1 MKRLFLQT
9 RAGVTGSVA
18 TAAACLSLL
27 CASSVSAQ
35 SNLCSGS
42 HSGDL
47 YCLIPA
53 TFHTAAAPFNALF
66 TPFGTQLSEL
76 PTARPAGAILGFE
89 NGALV
94 SVTENGTIFSERPES
109 VGKNRIFAGFTYQN
123 FHFSYLD
130 SLNLKSVPIVLYY
143 PPNQVYTS
151 AQSRFDVRVGQYAL
165 VAAAGL
171 TSRID
176 VSIAVP
182 FERVSLATTVSGT
195 EYGPSGATAAF
206 NEHVPGTSSG
216 LADVVIGG
224 KGLLLDLEKYRVA
237 VGTDVRLP
245 TGDELNFLG
254 SGTLGVRPY
263 LAASRTGTFSP
274 HLNVGYQWNGN
285 SILNPTAG
293 GAKQQLPTDF
303 FYAAGLN
310 ITVGKRVTLTQDL
323 LGKRYFDAP
332 RLSLPT
338 LVTIPGAG
346 SALSV
351 QPYTAGYTQTDLSLG
366 FKAKVVSQLLVT
378 GNVLLKMNDGGL
390 RAQAVPLLEVSYSF

>member
-1 MKRLFLQT
+1 MRRRFRQAC
-9 RAGVTGSVA
+9 AGITGTAVA
-18 TAAACLSLL
+18 ALLSAG
-27 CASSVSAQ
+27 CASAAAQ
-35 SNLCSGS
+35 SNLCSGV
-42 HSGDL
+42 HGGDL

-53 TFHTAAAPFNALF
+53 TFHTSAAPFNALF

-123 FHFSYLD
+123 FHFNYLD

-143 PPNQVYTS
+143 APDQVYTS
-151 AQSRFDVRVGQYAL
+151 AQTRFDVKVGQYAL

-171 TSRID
+171 TRRID
-176 VSIAVP
+176 VSVAIP
-182 FERVSLATTVSGT
+182 FERVSLATTVNGT
-195 EYGPSGATAAF
+195 EYGRNGATAAF
-206 NEHVPGTSSG
+206 NAHVPGTSSG

-224 KGLLLDLEKYRVA
+224 KGLLLDSEKYRLA

-254 SGTLGVRPY
+254 SGTYGIRPY
-263 LAASRTGTFSP
+263 LAASRTGSFSP
-274 HLNVGYQWNGN
+274 HLNAGYQWNGN
-285 SILNPTAG
+285 SILNPSAS

-323 LGKRYFDAP
+323 LGKRFFDAP

-338 LVTIPGAG
+338 LINIPGAG

-366 FKAKVVSQLLVT
+366 FKAKVVNQLLVT
-378 GNVLLKMNDGGL
+378 GNVLLKVNDGGL